1 MQQPDKW
8 ERLQMVSPAVRHRG
22 RQRAHT
28 KFSHDTCGGL
38 TLYWTAENAK
48 LDCCLHLLSKACPRR
63 GRGMQLL
70 ALSPKGEDEEAATS
84 KCLLTLFYRI
94 QNRGGNYTSD
104 VLDRLVK
111 IMIQTIRA
119 RSTFPALQIMCSSI
133 ECMRSGLG

>member
-1 MQQPDKW
+1 
-8 ERLQMVSPAVRHRG
+8 MVSPAVRHRG

-94 QNRGGNYTSD
+94 QNRGGNYT
-104 VLDRLVK
+104 VL
-111 IMIQTIRA
+111 
-119 RSTFPALQIMCSSI
+119 
-133 ECMRSGLG
+133 GHN